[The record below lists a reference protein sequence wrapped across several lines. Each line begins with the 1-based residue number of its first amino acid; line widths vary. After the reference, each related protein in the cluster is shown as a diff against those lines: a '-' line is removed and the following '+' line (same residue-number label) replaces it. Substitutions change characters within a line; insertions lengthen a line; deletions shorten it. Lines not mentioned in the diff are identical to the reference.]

1 MYRGA
6 CYRRLYG
13 MCMVWLRKDIVR
25 CRLYRQKKKRKI
37 IRSWDWKLRVEVSM
51 GESSLPQKTG
61 SNDWVIEQYR
71 NCGWTKQSWYGY
83 SIKVK
88 GLWNDEMQLWFNP
101 SPLVLSQ
108 WKTCIMVTH
117 QHICLTFLDC
127 FISAFFCCINL
138 GIRYMVLYGTVF
150 GLCSGWVIK
159 SRCYVCGCGIPIK
172 WNLCKEL
179 CKLKCM

>member
-71 NCGWTKQSWYGY
+71 NCSWTKQSWYGY

-127 FISAFFCCINL
+127 FISPFFL
-138 GIRYMVLYGTVF
+138 LYKPGNPVHGTLWYCF
-150 GLCSGWVIK
+150 WSLFRLSQTQCNKIQMLCVWMWYS
-159 SRCYVCGCGIPIK
+159 Y
-172 WNLCKEL
+172 
-179 CKLKCM
+179 